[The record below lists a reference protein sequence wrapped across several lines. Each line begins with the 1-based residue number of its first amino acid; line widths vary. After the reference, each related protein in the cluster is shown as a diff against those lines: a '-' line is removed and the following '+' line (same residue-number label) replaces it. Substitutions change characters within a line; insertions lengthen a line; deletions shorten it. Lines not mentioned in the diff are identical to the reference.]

1 MFGVRGLC
9 RNGVPDA
16 VDLLQLSM
24 GFQDDEGFRQLFR
37 LVLALAGPWVGLVGE
52 ARGFGVNKE
61 ALNGEWSRVISVGGH
76 YFAGLV
82 QEGGLFDFAAE
93 QVQGERMLG
102 PREDAQQTGLCAVP
116 ILPDETVQGA
126 PEPVEV
132 YGVVTGVAV
141 PLGILTVPEGFVRG
155 ELFVIR
161 VFLVLG
167 GMAHNTL
174 VFWCVC

>member
-76 YFAGLV
+76 YLS
-82 QEGGLFDFAAE
+82 L
-93 QVQGERMLG
+93 
-102 PREDAQQTGLCAVP
+102 
-116 ILPDETVQGA
+116 IH
-126 PEPVEV
+126 
-132 YGVVTGVAV
+132 
-141 PLGILTVPEGFVRG
+141 I
-155 ELFVIR
+155 
-161 VFLVLG
+161 
-167 GMAHNTL
+167 
-174 VFWCVC
+174 